1 VNVWFRVLFPL
12 FVGMGWLVLKTTLV
26 GFLPTRVPTP
36 DLILI
41 VVVVFG
47 FRYSLTHGGILS
59 FFLGLMQDIL
69 TGGIIGLNALSKT
82 VVFSFTQLV
91 ARRLYFPNFVSK
103 IAMVFLG
110 GLVDGLLVTFIL
122 LIGGDLRISSP
133 FLLRFALLQ
142 VLFSGLLAP
151 VVIIITTKILAFV
164 ERGKG
169 DIHHHG
175 LKTAG
180 AGRTKTAI

>member
-1 VNVWFRVLFPL
+1 MKAWFRVMFPL
-12 FVGMGWLVLKTTLV
+12 FVGMGWLVLKTTLA
-26 GFLPTRVPTP
+26 GFLPTRLPSP
-36 DLILI
+36 DVILIL
-41 VVVVFG
+41 VVLFG
-47 FRYSLTHGGILS
+47 FRYSLTLGGILS
-59 FFLGLMQDIL
+59 FFLGLIQDIL
-69 TGGIIGLNALSKT
+69 TGGIVGLNALSKT
-82 VVFSFTQLV
+82 VVFSFTQLT
-91 ARRLYFPNFVSK
+91 ARRFYFPNFVSK

-122 LIGGDLRISSP
+122 LIGGDLRIPSP

-151 VVIIITTKILAFV
+151 VVIIITTKILALV
-164 ERGKG
+164 ERGEG

-175 LKTAG
+175 LKKAG